1 MDATGVAVPQTGNAG
16 SSSTDMLDVSGPVA
30 DGTQRSR
37 LLAAALAVFVIGL
50 WVWAP
55 GLQGPYHFDDNL
67 TPIGDP
73 ASQSLADWKHY
84 LPVTLRPVTKLS
96 YALEADAGLSN
107 SPVPRRIVSLLLHA
121 LSAGALY
128 LLVARLRGSKA
139 ASWCALLV
147 SALWFLHPVHADSVL
162 LLSGRSALLSGLF
175 LLTAMLAMEHSRRWL
190 AALLFGLACL
200 SRETALA
207 GLLPLAVLTLSG
219 PAVSFRAT
227 LRQLAPALLTALMAL
242 GWMLATPRYHQ
253 LAEFSFLG
261 RPFWHSV
268 SSQIGAVP
276 VGLGLLFNPSA
287 LSIDYGFPL
296 PTGISEPLFLLG
308 VALYAAAALG
318 VVLWLRRSRIAA
330 LGLAMWLAALLP
342 TQSVVPKL
350 DALSNRPL
358 SLALAGL
365 LLTAV
370 PLLVATKSRLR
381 ARSHGAA
388 GHHETGILSAR
399 AQFAVAGSGVTLCAM
414 LAIATVHRAT
424 LFQSELALW
433 QHAASQ
439 SQSNYRPHLQYARLL
454 NQANRVSEA
463 RAALRTAQRIDPFSA
478 DVAAFAQAYFPQEYS
493 R

>member
-1 MDATGVAVPQTGNAG
+1 
-16 SSSTDMLDVSGPVA
+16 
-30 DGTQRSR
+30 
-37 LLAAALAVFVIGL
+37 
-50 WVWAP
+50 
-55 GLQGPYHFDDNL
+55 
-67 TPIGDP
+67 
-73 ASQSLADWKHY
+73 
-84 LPVTLRPVTKLS
+84 
-96 YALEADAGLSN
+96 
-107 SPVPRRIVSLLLHA
+107 
-121 LSAGALY
+121 
-128 LLVARLRGSKA
+128 
-139 ASWCALLV
+139 
-147 SALWFLHPVHADSVL
+147 
-162 LLSGRSALLSGLF
+162 
-175 LLTAMLAMEHSRRWL
+175 MLAMEHSRQWL

-207 GLLPLAVLTLSG
+207 GLLPLAVLTLSR
-219 PAVSFRAT
+219 PAVSFRAA
-227 LRQLAPALLTALMAL
+227 LRQLAPALLTALIAL

-268 SSQIGAVP
+268 SSQVGAVP

-287 LSIDYGFPL
+287 LSIDYGLPL

-308 VALYAAAALG
+308 VALYATAALG

-330 LGLAMWLAALLP
+330 LGVALWLAALLP

-370 PLLVATKSRLR
+370 PLLAVAKRRLR
-381 ARSHGAA
+381 ARSHGAV
-388 GHHETGILSAR
+388 GRNETGILPSR
-399 AQFAVAGSGVTLCAM
+399 VQFAVAGSGVTLCAM
-414 LAIATVHRAT
+414 LAVATVHRAT
-424 LFQSELALW
+424 LFQSELTLW
-433 QHAASQ
+433 QHAASK

-478 DVAAFAQAYFPQEYS
+478 DVAAFALAYFPQEYS